1 MLVEE
6 GITVTVGVTFAG
18 VVTTTAAE
26 PVPLLYVV
34 ELAVSGVYVTVS
46 VSLPVASDPAGILIV
61 AAPPLS
67 VAAGAVYPPP
77 LSVTVPVGVG
87 LPLPP
92 ATPRV
97 TVKICVVVML
107 AADGVTVTVGVTF
120 AGAVTVTGADPVPPA
135 YVAAPAVSGVYV
147 AVSVSVPVA
156 SAPAG
161 IVSISAPLLSAVAAD
176 VYPPPL
182 STTVPVGVGLPLPP
196 FTATVT
202 VRLCAVVTVDADGVT
217 VTAGIVFVGE
227 FTVTVPAP
235 DALLYVVEL
244 AVSGVYVA
252 VNGSVPAASEPA
264 GIVIVTAPLL
274 SAVAAEM

>member
-87 LPLPP
+87 FPLPP
-92 ATPRV
+92 ATATV
-97 TVKICVVVML
+97 TVKACVVVML
-107 AADGVTVTVGVTF
+107 AAEGVTVTPGVSL
-120 AGAVTVTGADPVPPA
+120 AGVVTVTT
-135 YVAAPAVSGVYV
+135 AAPV
-147 AVSVSVPVA
+147 
-156 SAPAG
+156 
-161 IVSISAPLLSAVAAD
+161 
-176 VYPPPL
+176 
-182 STTVPVGVGLPLPP
+182 
-196 FTATVT
+196 
-202 VRLCAVVTVDADGVT
+202 
-217 VTAGIVFVGE
+217 
-227 FTVTVPAP
+227 
-235 DALLYVVEL
+235 ALLYVVEL
-244 AVSGVYVA
+244 EVSGV
-252 VNGSVPAASEPA
+252 
-264 GIVIVTAPLL
+264 
-274 SAVAAEM
+274 